1 MTDERVRNH
10 VAIPEIVRAEIARD
24 LTIQPRRRRWLDTGV
39 VLSLA
44 TAATAAAVWFAWPI
58 SAALATDP
66 ATPQAQAPQGVP
78 VSVAVLKIRDTMKWD
93 EFSGRLQA
101 VERVE
106 VRPRVTG
113 AVKAVHFREGALVKQ
128 GDLLVTID
136 PAPYQAAL
144 NRAEA
149 MRQAAEAQVDFTK
162 NEVDRGKQ
170 LVDNRVVSV
179 RDLDQRTNAY
189 REAEANLH
197 AAEAALQTAQLDLDY
212 TEVRAPVDGRV
223 GRIDVTVGNLVAA
236 GPTSPVLTTLVS
248 VDPIYVGFAADEGA
262 VGEALA
268 TLGSGD
274 VLGEIDRI
282 PVEITTATTG
292 GKPATGHLQLVDN
305 QVDATTGTFRLRA
318 VFDNKDGRLV
328 PGQFARVRMGR
339 AQSEPALVISERAVG
354 TDQDKKF
361 VFVVDG
367 EGKASYREIKL
378 GAPAEGLRVVAS
390 GLKEGER
397 VVVNGLQRVR
407 PGALL
412 APEVVP
418 MESAS
423 AAKAT
428 DNATSV
434 AAR

>member
-1 MTDERVRNH
+1 MTEERVRNH

-24 LTIQPRRRRWLDTGV
+24 INHGPRRRWRDAGIALT
-39 VLSLA
+39 LA
-44 TAATAAAVWFAWPI
+44 TAATAAAVWLAWPI

-66 ATPQAQAPQGVP
+66 APQAQAPQGIP
-78 VSVAVLKIRDTMKWD
+78 VSVAVLKSRDTMKWD

-113 AVKAVHFREGALVKQ
+113 AVKAIHFREGALVKA
-128 GDLLVTID
+128 GDPLVTID
-136 PAPYQAAL
+136 PEPYVAAL

-149 MRQAAEAQVDFTK
+149 MQQAAEAQVEFTK
-162 NEVDRGKQ
+162 SEVDRGKQ

-189 REAEANLH
+189 REAEANLR
-197 AAEAALQTAQLDLDY
+197 AAEAAVQTARLDLGY
-212 TEVRAPVDGRV
+212 TEVHAPVDGRV

-248 VDPIYVGFAADEGA
+248 VNPIYVGFAADEDA
-262 VGEALA
+262 VSEALA
-268 TLGSGD
+268 TLGEGD

-292 GKPATGHLQLVDN
+292 AKPVTGHLQLVDN
-305 QVDATTGTFRLRA
+305 QVDADTGTFRLRA

-339 AQSEPALVISERAVG
+339 AKTEPALVISERAVG

-367 EGKASYREIKL
+367 DGKAAYRQIKL

-390 GLKEGER
+390 GLKDGER

-418 MESAS
+418 METAS

-428 DNATSV
+428 DNTTAAV